1 MEERTSCPTKDPT
14 RLVLQGQGLTVDP
27 SCQSR
32 SGLSKKQE
40 RNRNH
45 TTLGRIG
52 STPYNQPGLGVGDQE
67 HHIGTLETTPNRHPR
82 WNLR

>member
-1 MEERTSCPTKDPT
+1 MKEQANCPIEDPT
-14 RLVLQGQGLTVDP
+14 RLALQGQGLTVDP

-32 SGLSKKQE
+32 RGLSKKQE

-52 STPYNQPGLGVGDQE
+52 NTLYNQPGLTVDDQKY
-67 HHIGTLETTPNRHPR
+67 HIGTLETTPNGHPR
-82 WNLR
+82 

>member
-1 MEERTSCPTKDPT
+1 MKERVSCPTEDPT

-32 SGLSKKQE
+32 RGLSKRST

-45 TTLGRIG
+45 TTTGRITN
-52 STPYNQPGLGVGDQE
+52 TPYNQPGLRVVDQK
-67 HHIGTLETTPNRHPR
+67 HHIGTLETTPNRHPQ
-82 WNLR
+82 WNPR